1 MGPGSGAAG
10 RALAGLGSI
19 RKRVRAGA
27 LGAGALAGLGSIR
40 KRVRAGALG
49 AGAGRRAQG
58 GTRSSGRLLGLREG
72 GLGRRRGRELERRR
86 LELDLARH
94 LQRGQTRQRCTLQ
107 RNRTAAG
114 ALSKSPARTDAEA
127 QTHSSA
133 KTMRANSAS
142 GRHLLVEL
150 VLLELLELALQLVV
164 VEVDPRVQLAAAR
177 RGALSVGRSEESGR
191 RRPVLSNARC
201 GGEVALH
208 AALNRGHCPNET
220 SALIVV
226 VNAGQG
232 RAWCA
237 SASWTSFTPSISS
250 CISSLSSSI
259 FSDVTSLVAWRRP
272 MMACFCAVT
281 CSALKAAFS
290 SAVLCVMMFC
300 SMLSLL
306 SICFSR
312 IFFRFKHARARC
324 FLPALLSS
332 TASLASSLFCISRY
346 SMRFLSSC
354 TPAHSLS
361 CRRPRNSGDIPT
373 GCWCR
378 AGQ

>member
-1 MGPGSGAAG
+1 MGRARLSPPTPRALRAPPSPCAAARSCLPAAECARSASAGGGMGPGSGAAG
-10 RALAGLGSI
+10 R
-19 RKRVRAGA
+19 
-27 LGAGALAGLGSIR
+27 ALAGLGSIR

-177 RGALSVGRSEESGR
+177 RGHCQWGEARKAGGGGR
-191 RRPVLSNARC
+191 C
-201 GGEVALH
+201 
-208 AALNRGHCPNET
+208 
-220 SALIVV
+220 
-226 VNAGQG
+226 
-232 RAWCA
+232 
-237 SASWTSFTPSISS
+237 
-250 CISSLSSSI
+250 
-259 FSDVTSLVAWRRP
+259 
-272 MMACFCAVT
+272 
-281 CSALKAAFS
+281 
-290 SAVLCVMMFC
+290 
-300 SMLSLL
+300 
-306 SICFSR
+306 
-312 IFFRFKHARARC
+312 
-324 FLPALLSS
+324 
-332 TASLASSLFCISRY
+332 
-346 SMRFLSSC
+346 
-354 TPAHSLS
+354 
-361 CRRPRNSGDIPT
+361 
-373 GCWCR
+373 
-378 AGQ
+378 

>member
-1 MGPGSGAAG
+1 MGRARLSPPTPRALRAPPSPCAAARSCLPAAECARSASAGGGMGPGSGAAG

-177 RGALSVGRSEESGR
+177 RGHCQWGEARKAGGGGR
-191 RRPVLSNARC
+191 C
-201 GGEVALH
+201 
-208 AALNRGHCPNET
+208 
-220 SALIVV
+220 
-226 VNAGQG
+226 
-232 RAWCA
+232 
-237 SASWTSFTPSISS
+237 
-250 CISSLSSSI
+250 
-259 FSDVTSLVAWRRP
+259 
-272 MMACFCAVT
+272 
-281 CSALKAAFS
+281 
-290 SAVLCVMMFC
+290 
-300 SMLSLL
+300 
-306 SICFSR
+306 
-312 IFFRFKHARARC
+312 
-324 FLPALLSS
+324 
-332 TASLASSLFCISRY
+332 
-346 SMRFLSSC
+346 
-354 TPAHSLS
+354 
-361 CRRPRNSGDIPT
+361 
-373 GCWCR
+373 
-378 AGQ
+378 

>member
-1 MGPGSGAAG
+1 M
-10 RALAGLGSI
+10 
-19 RKRVRAGA
+19 
-27 LGAGALAGLGSIR
+27 
-40 KRVRAGALG
+40 
-49 AGAGRRAQG
+49 
-58 GTRSSGRLLGLREG
+58 
-72 GLGRRRGRELERRR
+72 
-86 LELDLARH
+86 
-94 LQRGQTRQRCTLQ
+94 
-107 RNRTAAG
+107 
-114 ALSKSPARTDAEA
+114 
-127 QTHSSA
+127 
-133 KTMRANSAS
+133 
-142 GRHLLVEL
+142 
-150 VLLELLELALQLVV
+150 
-164 VEVDPRVQLAAAR
+164 
-177 RGALSVGRSEESGR
+177 
-191 RRPVLSNARC
+191 LSNARC